1 MPPST
6 TPSAD
11 RPDSNAARD
20 FSDYP
25 DDSIDLRDIF
35 ARIGRGAYQII
46 GLGLI
51 GLTIA
56 VVGAFLLHR
65 LQDVP
70 TTTRVVFSFPGFE
83 RGQYPDK
90 SEFQPDDLRAPAIIA
105 DALRRQNLDAS
116 SEFQAKVRSSL
127 SVTGIIPPNI
137 AKERDRLR
145 AAGQTPPPYIPNEY
159 ALTLLLPRNAPL
171 SNLQRERLLGEIVAV
186 YRENF
191 RRTYG
196 EAPIAFGTA
205 FDTLRSADYPEY
217 EIVFNSEISNI
228 KAYLNTQ
235 LESAKSFRS
244 PTTNLSFKDLLDQTN
259 LFAQIHLNE
268 TLGMIHDNG
277 LSRNRAV
284 ALMKMDYHLRQL
296 DEDENHAIADEKVI
310 TNLLSQ
316 TQARDQN
323 YVLGIKSQ
331 ATRSPTEAPILDQGL
346 IDSLLANDANN
357 FLVRQALNA
366 GLKVKAIQA
375 EKAQLTNLRDNM
387 KSFTESSV
395 TNQSTLMAQVEDS
408 LKNLETNYGK
418 LIDSIRKTQQDYAL
432 QEFGGAV
439 RISDQIRTEGL
450 LKPLAIAGVVGAFL
464 GLAFGTGLSL
474 LGFYLGK
481 ASSA

>member
-6 TPSAD
+6 PSPE
-11 RPDSNAARD
+11 RPDNNPARELA
-20 FSDYP
+20 DYP
-25 DDSIDLRDIF
+25 DDSIDLRDIV
-35 ARIGRGAYQII
+35 ARLGRGTAQII
-46 GLGLI
+46 GLGLL
-51 GLTIA
+51 GLA
-56 VVGAFLLHR
+56 VAVIGAFLLHR
-65 LQDVP
+65 LQEVP
-70 TTTRVVFSFPGFE
+70 TTARIVFSFPGFE

-90 SEFQPDDLRAPAIIA
+90 SDFQPDDLRAPAVIA
-105 DALRRQNLDAS
+105 DALRRQKLDAS
-116 SEFQAKVRSSL
+116 SEFQARVRSGL
-127 SVTGIIPPNI
+127 SIEGIIPPNI

-145 AAGQTPPPYIPNEY
+145 AAGQTPPAYIPNEY
-159 ALTLLLPRNAPL
+159 ALTLLLPRNATL
-171 SNLQRERLLGEIVAV
+171 SNIQRERLLGEIVAV

-196 EAPIAFGTA
+196 EAPVAFGTA
-205 FDTLRSADYPEY
+205 FETLRSADYPEY

-235 LESAKSFRS
+235 LDDAKSFRS
-244 PTTNLSFKDLLDQTN
+244 PTTNLSFKDLLDQTD

-277 LSRNRAV
+277 LSRNRTV

-310 TNLLSQ
+310 TDLLTK

-331 ATRSPTEAPILDQGL
+331 AQSPRAETTVLDQGL

-357 FLVRQALNA
+357 FLVHQALDA

-387 KSFTESSV
+387 KSFMKTSV
-395 TNQSTLMAQVEDS
+395 TNQSTMMAQVQES
-408 LKNLETNYGK
+408 LKNLETSYRK
-418 LIDSIRKTQQDYAL
+418 LIDNIRKTQADYAN
-432 QEFGGAV
+432 QQFGGAI
-439 RISDQIRTEGL
+439 RISDQIRTAGL
-450 LKPLAIAGVVGAFL
+450 LKPLAVAGIVGAFL
-464 GLAFGTGLSL
+464 GLALGAGLSL
-474 LGFYLGK
+474 LGFYVGK
-481 ASSA
+481 TNPA